1 MTHTTKLLAG
11 VLALGMFAAACGG
24 DDGGDGHVAATASTA
39 ATPVIDP
46 GDGGTYAPVLD
57 PTDFVDRI
65 DNPYL
70 PFLPG
75 TSWTFEGVSS
85 GKPEH
90 IEVVVTPERK
100 EILGISA
107 VVVRDTVTVDGEVVE
122 DTFDWFAQD
131 RDGNVWYL
139 GEAVQDFENGKL
151 VGTDG
156 TWEAGVDGAVA
167 GIVMPA
173 TPAVGDAY
181 RQEFSI
187 GEAEDMF
194 EIIADDDTET
204 VPAGQFARVVVT
216 KDWNPLEPDVIEE
229 KRYAPGVGL
238 IAERK
243 IAGDRGRAELVR
255 FTPGS

>member
-11 VLALGMFAAACGG
+11 VLALGLLAAACG
-24 DDGGDGHVAATASTA
+24 DDGSDGRVAAPAASA
-39 ATPVIDP
+39 VTPVIDP
-46 GDGGTYAPVLD
+46 GDGGNYAPVLD
-57 PTDFVDRI
+57 PADFVDRI

-75 TSWTFEGVSS
+75 ATSVYEGVSG
-85 GKPEH
+85 GKPER

-100 EILGISA
+100 QILGISA

-151 VGTDG
+151 ASTGG
-156 TWEAGVDGAVA
+156 SWEAGVDGAVA

-173 TPAVGDAY
+173 TPAIGDVY
-181 RQEFSI
+181 RQEFSV

-194 EIIADDDTET
+194 EIVAVDATET
-204 VPAGQFARVVVT
+204 VPAGQYDRVVVT

-243 IAGDRGRAELVR
+243 IAGDRGRAALVR
-255 FTPGS
+255 FAPGS

>member
-1 MTHTTKLLAG
+1 MTRTTKLLAG

-24 DDGGDGHVAATASTA
+24 DDGGGGQSLPTASTA

-46 GDGGTYAPVLD
+46 GDGGNYAPVLD
-57 PTDFVDRI
+57 PADFVDRI

-75 TSWTFEGVSS
+75 TSWIYEGVSS
-85 GKPEH
+85 GKPER

-107 VVVRDTVTVDGEVVE
+107 VVVRDTVTVDGELVE

-151 VGTDG
+151 VSTDG
-156 TWEAGVDGAVA
+156 SWEAGVDGAVA

-181 RQEFSI
+181 RQEFSV
-187 GEAEDMF
+187 GEAEDMV

-204 VPAGQFARVVVT
+204 VPAGQFDGSWSRRTGTRSSPTSSRRSA
-216 KDWNPLEPDVIEE
+216 
-229 KRYAPGVGL
+229 
-238 IAERK
+238 
-243 IAGDRGRAELVR
+243 
-255 FTPGS
+255 TPPASG